1 MKTIERPTIKIIE
14 EKTIEDG
21 PTMYGQYSIQPL
33 IRGFGTTLGNSLRR
47 ILISSITGSSV
58 VYLKMEDVMHEF
70 TTLDGVVEDVT
81 DIVINLKGL
90 SVSVNTDEL
99 VELYLEVKG
108 PKEVVAGDIQADDRV
123 EIIDPDYP
131 ICNVTGN
138 RTIRMGIGVQRGRGY
153 VPTEWH
159 SEDPDMPTERGI
171 IFIDSNFSPILKTQF
186 NVSPARV
193 GQRTD
198 YDMLTINVETDGS
211 VTPADA
217 LSEAARI
224 LIKEFSFIVDFKERI
239 LLEEEKKEEEEK
251 RKSQDLKKTIDE
263 LDLSVRSYNCL
274 KNANIIT
281 VEELITWSETR
292 LRGLRNFG
300 EKSLKEIKAKL
311 SLMSLGLVEEESIS
325 SNPQ

>member
-1 MKTIERPTIKIIE
+1 MKTIERPNIKIIE
-14 EKTIEDG
+14 ERAVEEG
-21 PTMYGQYSIQPL
+21 NGLYGRYMIQPL

-47 ILISSITGSSV
+47 ILISSITGSAV
-58 VYLKMEDVMHEF
+58 VYMKMDGVLHEF
-70 TTLDGVVEDVT
+70 TTVDGIVEDVA
-81 DIVINLKGL
+81 DIILNLKGL
-90 SVSVNTDEL
+90 PISVDTDEL
-99 VELYLEVKG
+99 IQLHLEVKG
-108 PKEVVAGDIQADDRV
+108 PREVTAGDIEADDRV
-123 EIIDPDYP
+123 EIIDPSYP
-131 ICNVTGN
+131 ICTITGQGK
-138 RTIRMGIGVQRGRGY
+138 TVKMDIGVRRARGY

-159 SEDPDMPTERGI
+159 VEDPDVPKDRGI
-171 IFIDSNFSPILKTQF
+171 IHIDSNYSPIVRTRF
-186 NVSPARV
+186 AVEAARV
-193 GQRTD
+193 GQRSD
-198 YDMLTINVETDGS
+198 FDRLIIEIETDGTVS
-211 VTPADA
+211 PADA

-274 KNANIIT
+274 KNASIFT

-311 SLMSLGLVEEESIS
+311 NTMGLELMQDEII
-325 SNPQ
+325 

>member
-1 MKTIERPTIKIIE
+1 MKTIERPNIKIIE
-14 EKTIEDG
+14 EKPIEDG
-21 PTMYGQYSIQPL
+21 PGLYGRYMIQPL

-47 ILISSITGSSV
+47 ILISSITGSAV
-58 VYLKMEDVMHEF
+58 VYMKMDGVLHEF
-70 TTLDGVVEDVT
+70 TAVEGMVEDVA
-81 DIVINLKGL
+81 DVVLNLKGL
-90 SVSVNTDEL
+90 PVSVDTDEL
-99 VELYLEVKG
+99 VPLKLEIKG
-108 PKEVVAGDIQADDRV
+108 PKKVTAGDIEADDRV
-123 EIIDPDYP
+123 DITEPDYH
-131 ICNVTGN
+131 IC
-138 RTIRMGIGVQRGRGY
+138 TITSQKTVKIEIGVQRGRGY

-159 SEDPDMPTERGI
+159 VEDPDIPKDRGI
-171 IFIDSNFSPILKTQF
+171 IHIDSNFSPIVRSRF
-186 NVSPARV
+186 AVEPARV
-193 GQRTD
+193 GQRSD
-198 YDMLTINVETDGS
+198 YDRLIIEIETDGTVS
-211 VTPADA
+211 PADA

-274 KNANIIT
+274 KNASIFT

-311 SLMSLGLVEEESIS
+311 GTMGLELMQDEII
-325 SNPQ
+325 

>member
-1 MKTIERPTIKIIE
+1 MKTIERPNIKIQE
-14 EKTIEDG
+14 ERSIDG
-21 PTMYGQYSIQPL
+21 GPGLYGKYSIQPL
-33 IRGFGTTLGNSLRR
+33 LRGFGTTLGNSLRR

-58 VYLKMEDVMHEF
+58 IYVKIDGVLHEF
-70 TTLDGVVEDVT
+70 TPIEGIVEDVT
-81 DIVINLKGL
+81 DIILNLKGL
-90 SVSVNTDEL
+90 PVYVDSDEVVAL
-99 VELYLEVKG
+99 QLEVKG
-108 PKEVVAGDIQADDRV
+108 PKAVTAGDIQADDRV
-123 EIIDPDYP
+123 QIVDPSYS
-131 ICNVTGN
+131 ICTVTTA
-138 RTIRMGIGVQRGRGY
+138 RVLKVEIGVRRGRGY

-159 SEDPDMPTERGI
+159 TEDPDIPKDRGI
-171 IFIDSNFSPILKTQF
+171 ILIDSNFSPVVKTRF
-186 NVSPARV
+186 SVEPARV
-193 GQRTD
+193 GQRSD
-198 YDMLTINVETDGS
+198 YDKLNIDVETDGS
-211 VTPADA
+211 VSPADA

-274 KNANIIT
+274 KNANILT

-311 SLMSLGLVEEESIS
+311 NTMGLSLMDDEII
-325 SNPQ
+325 